1 MASSSSVASSLRE
14 VKDVPLRQA
23 PDLGG
28 AAVALGAVLGAARDG
43 LLAAV
48 QSCGGDKCLVVD
60 PSVAGPL
67 KLVLSDSLA
76 ALRKHGVLEVQELN
90 WGDLESKCGTVI
102 YLLRPESKTT
112 LQVASQIKSSG
123 RRFRYR
129 VHFVPRRSFLCEQ
142 LLRNAGVSELVEV
155 FEYPLG
161 FVPHDTDVVSLGL
174 DASFAQVNLRSD
186 DSSLMYSARAL
197 LQLQEAV
204 GAIANIQ
211 VKGDQSKKVLD
222 MMLRMRLEAEEEQ
235 ASEALDR
242 EMSGAA
248 ASSSSAEG
256 SGSGSGSDEEE
267 HDVLEQDV
275 PPPPARARGDSA
287 ARAEGLDGDL
297 AFAMALQPRLH
308 AGDSQIDTLLLLDR
322 SLDLVT
328 PLVTALTYES
338 LLDSLIGVR
347 NGHATV
353 DVELVEGVQAGP
365 AARGKKVSMSLN
377 SADHIYKAVRDM
389 NIDAVLG
396 FLNAR
401 ARDIKDNWQEVKARD
416 VDGLHSY
423 VQTSLISHV
432 AESQLLPRHVN
443 LVNRLRDTVY
453 DLPFRR
459 MWQVE
464 RAMLEGENQLAYVD
478 ECIARQ
484 EPWTKVLRLACLQSI
499 VGNGIAPQQLD
510 QLRRAVVHTYGFEL
524 VFTLD
529 NLEQL
534 GMLKRKAGP
543 NPWAG
548 LVSAFRL
555 LPASDANDVA
565 YVTSGYAPLAV
576 RLVQMAIRPG
586 WDKAKEALKRL
597 PGRLITKVKQPGLPG
612 AGAGAGTGPGPAAGP
627 ALDGAAA
634 NANAAADKPRK
645 KVMMVFIT
653 GGVTFAEIAALR
665 FVASQEDCPYHII
678 IGSTAI
684 INGKTM
690 LQAIAAKM
698 ENRLVQ

>member
-1 MASSSSVASSLRE
+1 MATTTTASSSSSSSSVASSLRE

-112 LQVASQIKSSG
+112 LQVASQVKSAG

-204 GAIANIQ
+204 GVIANIQ

-248 ASSSSAEG
+248 ASPDDEVF
-256 SGSGSGSDEEE
+256 GSDEE
-267 HDVLEQDV
+267 DQSVDLENTAT
-275 PPPPARARGDSA
+275 ARAD
-287 ARAEGLDGDL
+287 GLDGDL
-297 AFAMALQPRLH
+297 NFAMALH
-308 AGDSQIDTLLLLDR
+308 ASAGEQQIDTLLLLDR
-322 SLDLVT
+322 NIDLVT
-328 PLVTALTYES
+328 PMVTALTYEA

-353 DVELVEGVQAGP
+353 DAELVEGVQSGNAN
-365 AARGKKVSMSLN
+365 ARGKKVSMSLN

-597 PGRLITKVKQPGLPG
+597 PGRLITKVKQPGLNVNGGG
-612 AGAGAGTGPGPAAGP
+612 AKIDSTAT
-627 ALDGAAA
+627 AAA
-634 NANAAADKPRK
+634 NATVTNATATATTTGLETPPRK

-665 FVASQEDCPYHII
+665 YVASQEDCPYHII